1 MSLNCI
7 ICFDDIKL
15 KDLTA
20 LSCGHL
26 FHIDCIIQLVKK
38 EQESVHCRERIT
50 WTVPQLIKH
59 KELFKTSLM
68 ILKILVQK
76 ALFLHI

>member
-7 ICFDDIKL
+7 ICFDDINT

-26 FHIDCIIQLVKK
+26 YHIDCIIQLVKK
-38 EQESVHCRERIT
+38 RTRKCPLCRERIT

-59 KELFKTSLM
+59 KELFKTS
-68 ILKILVQK
+68 
-76 ALFLHI
+76 